1 MIRRY
6 FMAWLLMGASVGC
19 TADPVT
25 IDHAWARATAP
36 GQEVG
41 AAYLELKSDVDM
53 TLTQAKSPAAD
64 SVEIHKM
71 SMKDGVMEMRMLKT
85 LQLPAGKTVKLE
97 PGGFHLMLFDLKK
110 PLKVGENV
118 PLTLHFQDKTGKES
132 SMNIDLPIKRS
143 AD

>member
-6 FMAWLLMGASVGC
+6 FMAWLLMGAAAGC

-110 PLKVGENV
+110 LLKVGENV

-132 SMNIDLPIKRS
+132 SMNVDLPVKRS